1 MAALKSKSL
10 KSSLEVKARK
20 NARVTKVTNKNS
32 QVLKE
37 CEAVEHEGNPHNPDT
52 PVVGVSVGITKNM
65 GNYESL
71 KVDVWLTDK
80 KQDDESINEAY
91 ERVSSVVSDVLQDI
105 VNEYV

>member
-1 MAALKSKSL
+1 MATLKSKSL

-20 NARVTKVTNKNS
+20 NAQVTRGTNKNS

-37 CEAVEHEGNPHNPDT
+37 REVVEHEGDPNNPDT

-91 ERVSSVVSDVLQDI
+91 ERVASVVSEVLEQI